1 METLHKTGDIGDYLL
16 IMGKKI
22 IVLNGSARKN
32 GNTAKLVE
40 AFTDGAKSA
49 GNQVKIFDLDN
60 MIINSCKGCLKAGR
74 NSKSPCS
81 QKDDME
87 QIYAEFED
95 ADVIVFASPVY
106 FWTITGTLKTVADRL
121 YAELECLG
129 YGRFSKES
137 VLLMTADGGDYSQ
150 AVTWYR
156 TYERNL
162 GWKNLGEVLGKGK
175 TRDAYNLGA
184 SV

>member
-1 METLHKTGDIGDYLL
+1 MN
-16 IMGKKI
+16 KKI
-22 IVLNGSARKN
+22 IVLNGAARKN
-32 GNTAKLVE
+32 GNTAKLIK
-40 AFTDGAKSA
+40 AFEDGAKSA
-49 GNQVKIFDLDN
+49 GHQIKTFYLDG
-60 MIINSCKGCLKAGR
+60 MEIHSCKGCLKAGR
-74 NSKSPCS
+74 DSKSPCS

-87 QIYAEFED
+87 GIYAEFES
-95 ADVIVFASPVY
+95 ADVVVFASPLY

-129 YGRFSKES
+129 YGKFVKKS

-162 GWKNLGEVLGKGK
+162 RWKNLGEVLGKGK
-175 TRDAYNLGA
+175 TKEAYQLGA
-184 SV
+184 SI

>member
-1 METLHKTGDIGDYLL
+1 MNQ
-16 IMGKKI
+16 KI
-22 IVLNGSARKN
+22 IILNGAARKS

-40 AFTDGAKSA
+40 AFADGAIAA
-49 GNQVKIFDLDN
+49 GNQVKTFYLDS
-60 MIINSCKGCLKAGR
+60 MDIHSCKGCLRAGR
-74 NSKSPCS
+74 NPKSPCS
-81 QKDDME
+81 QKDDMD
-87 QIYAEFED
+87 QIYAAFEE

-106 FWTITGTLKTVADRL
+106 FWTITGTLKTAADRL

-129 YGRFSKES
+129 YGRFVKKS

-162 GWKNLGEVLGKGK
+162 GWTNLGEVLGKGK
-175 TRDAYNLGA
+175 TKEAYQLGA
-184 SV
+184 SI

>member
-1 METLHKTGDIGDYLL
+1 MSKN
-16 IMGKKI
+16 I
-22 IVLNGSARKN
+22 IVLNGAARKN

-40 AFTDGAKSA
+40 GFAEGARSA
-49 GNQVKIFDLDN
+49 GHQVKVFYLDG
-60 MIINSCKGCLKAGR
+60 MDIHSCKGCLGAG
-74 NSKSPCS
+74 KDPKHPCS
-81 QKDDME
+81 QRDDMD
-87 QIYAEFED
+87 QIYAGFGD
-95 ADVIVFASPVY
+95 ADVVVFASPLY

-129 YGRFSKES
+129 YGGFAKQS

-162 GWKNLGEVLGKGK
+162 GWRNLGEVLGKGK
-175 TRDAYNLGA
+175 TKEAYRLGA
-184 SV
+184 SI

>member
-1 METLHKTGDIGDYLL
+1 MN
-16 IMGKKI
+16 KKI
-22 IVLNGSARKN
+22 IVLNGAARRN

-40 AFTDGAKSA
+40 AFVDGAKAA
-49 GNQVKIFDLDN
+49 GNQIEIFYLDSMN
-60 MIINSCKGCLKAGR
+60 IHSCKGCLRAGK
-74 NSKSPCS
+74 NAKSPCS
-81 QKDDME
+81 QKDGME

-95 ADVIVFASPVY
+95 ADVIAFASPLY

-129 YGRFSKES
+129 YGRFAKQS

-175 TRDAYNLGA
+175 TEEAYRLGA
-184 SV
+184 SI

>member
-1 METLHKTGDIGDYLL
+1 MN
-16 IMGKKI
+16 KKI
-22 IVLNGSARKN
+22 IILNGAARKN

-40 AFTDGAKSA
+40 AFEDGAISV
-49 GNQVKIFDLDN
+49 GNQVKNFYLDG
-60 MIINSCKGCLKAGR
+60 MDIHSCKGCLKAGR
-74 NSKSPCS
+74 DSKSPCS

-87 QIYAEFED
+87 KIYAEFED
-95 ADVIVFASPVY
+95 ADVIVFASPLY

-129 YGRFSKES
+129 YGKFPKKS

-162 GWKNLGEVLGKGK
+162 RWKNLGEVLGKGK
-175 TRDAYNLGA
+175 IEDAYQLGK
-184 SV
+184 SIK

>member
-1 METLHKTGDIGDYLL
+1 MS
-16 IMGKKI
+16 KKI
-22 IVLNGSARKN
+22 IILNGAARQN
-32 GNTAKLVE
+32 GNTAKLAQ
-40 AFTDGAKSA
+40 AFADGAISA
-49 GNQVKIFDLDN
+49 GNEVKIFYLDGMN
-60 MIINSCKGCLKAGR
+60 IHNCKGCLNAGK

-81 QKDDME
+81 QKDDMDN
-87 QIYAEFED
+87 IYAEFEE
-95 ADVIVFASPVY
+95 ADVVVFASPLY
-106 FWTITGTLKTVADRL
+106 FWTVTGTLKTAADRL

-129 YGRFSKES
+129 YGRFPKNS

-175 TRDAYNLGA
+175 IKEAYQLGA

>member
-1 METLHKTGDIGDYLL
+1 MN
-16 IMGKKI
+16 KKI
-22 IVLNGSARKN
+22 IILNGAARKN

-40 AFTDGAKSA
+40 AFEDGAISV
-49 GNQVKIFDLDN
+49 GNQVKNFYLDG
-60 MIINSCKGCLKAGR
+60 MEIHSCKGCLKAGR
-74 NSKSPCS
+74 DSKSPCS
-81 QKDDME
+81 QKDDMG

-95 ADVIVFASPVY
+95 ADVIVFASPLY
-106 FWTITGTLKTVADRL
+106 FWTITGILKTAADRL

-129 YGRFSKES
+129 YGQFPKKS

-162 GWKNLGEVLGKGK
+162 RWKNLGEVLGKGK
-175 TRDAYNLGA
+175 TKEAYQLGA
-184 SV
+184 SI